1 MDWVAPPPWNIQEVS
16 MKKIY
21 QYFLYILAVIIYFAT
36 NSTINSACKF
46 TNYQDIEPHSLMRL
60 KKIKDK

>member
-1 MDWVAPPPWNIQEVS
+1 
-16 MKKIY
+16 MKKLY

-46 TNYQDIEPHSLMRL
+46 TNYQDIEPYSLMRL